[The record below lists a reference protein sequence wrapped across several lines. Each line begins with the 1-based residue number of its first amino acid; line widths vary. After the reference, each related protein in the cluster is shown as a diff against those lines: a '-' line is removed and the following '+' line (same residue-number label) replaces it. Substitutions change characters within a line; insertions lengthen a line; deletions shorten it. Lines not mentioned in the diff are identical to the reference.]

1 MAYTFNPFTSKLDYY
16 IDPIYL
22 PLAGGTM
29 TGNIV
34 MPAESYIGPTSTTGI
49 YLKSGNVGIGTTG
62 PTHALTFPSGSTGIA
77 LYNTADQTTN
87 YERLSIAQ
95 SSNVWKILTEKS
107 GSGTL
112 RNIQIGDPS
121 TAFLYLD
128 VANSAIGF
136 GTAYPTAKL
145 EVAHNAGTS
154 APSDIMVVTALSPG
168 TPIAGFG
175 PRLVFRTESDDSSTR
190 NNIAGISGIL
200 QTATTGAVDGAL
212 AFYTMA
218 GSAAM
223 TEKMIIDKSG
233 KVGIGITNPFAKVTI
248 PSGTGY
254 NGMYAIEVAAHASSR
269 RWWLHTDYIAYG
281 DFSISTETSKQQGA
295 NPNLSRLYLNP
306 SGNVGIGT
314 TGPAVKLDIAGSMQV
329 SSAVALSLGG
339 YVRTFAEATGTPSG
353 TTTYFD
359 IAVNVPTGCKLL
371 GAQLRVDTALTAG
384 ETWSAAYVTGS
395 TTTLAA
401 AGTAVAKNT
410 KVNKMHVDEIT
421 SATTKVRITRDAGNF
436 TDAAGVIRA
445 IVYYETFTN
454 LGTAA

>member
-1 MAYTFNPFTSKLDYY
+1 MSITK
-16 IDPIYL
+16 
-22 PLAGGTM
+22 
-29 TGNIV
+29 
-34 MPAESYIGPTSTTGI
+34 E
-49 YLKSGNVGIGTTG
+49 GNVGIGTTS
-62 PTHALTFPSGSTGIA
+62 PSSLLHINGTAGSLRISSTTGNSEIKLYDTTDSGTILFSQDGFFNIGST
-77 LYNTADQTTN
+77 TT
-87 YERLSIAQ
+87 
-95 SSNVWKILTEKS
+95 
-107 GSGTL
+107 
-112 RNIQIGDPS
+112 
-121 TAFLYLD
+121 
-128 VANSAIGF
+128 
-136 GTAYPTAKL
+136 
-145 EVAHNAGTS
+145 AGTWS
-154 APSDIMVVTALSPG
+154 ANLFTIN
-168 TPIAGFG
+168 
-175 PRLVFRTESDDSSTR
+175 ST
-190 NNIAGISGIL
+190 NGN
-200 QTATTGAVDGAL
+200 
-212 AFYTMA
+212 
-218 GSAAM
+218 
-223 TEKMIIDKSG
+223 
-233 KVGIGITNPFAKVTI
+233 VGIGITNPFAKVTI

-314 TGPAVKLDIAGSMQV
+314 TNPAVKLDIAGSMQV
-329 SSAVALSLGG
+329 SSAIALSLGG

-436 TDAAGVIRA
+436 TDATGVIRA